1 MYFYRPKF
9 NYSKRIKN
17 AFPIR
22 RRIIGIIESGDKM
35 YRVLYKGFNG
45 NFSMSDEMSLEKA
58 QEYKQKLINAHYL
71 VVYIIQIVE

>member
-1 MYFYRPKF
+1 
-9 NYSKRIKN
+9 
-17 AFPIR
+17 
-22 RRIIGIIESGDKM
+22 M

-58 QEYKQKLINAHYL
+58 QEYKQKLINAYYP